1 MFRKFGTW
9 VKGSAWPLVSEAGVF
24 GVRWLQLV
32 GLLHCVQEYGI
43 DFSTTV
49 GASMVPV
56 FNASG
61 DVLLYER
68 LTQRLAGWSRGEVVV
83 ATSPKDP
90 DGRICKRILGL
101 QGDRV
106 KVWSH
111 IGEKE
116 VLIPRGHVWLEGDNK
131 AASHDSRHYGPV
143 PVGLLQ
149 GKVRLKLWPSSGDP
163 ALAVARVLRSRIVL
177 GGSECEDA
185 STPKGDEGDAKE
197 EHSIKGGAGP
207 QQVALHVGNPCEE
220 DASHPQP
227 VPKLRQFADWTMFV
241 KQLRAG
247 SMSRRHP
254 HCGLALLLAAAAAT
268 LSVSCFTVF
277 TGAQAGEGR
286 VNQRRLNLPSPSEPG
301 LVAARAYSTAPLAEP
316 PEDLMSIKQRHLTPS
331 AEHLEYAV
339 VEYSGRQHMIVEGG
353 MYETY
358 FIRAVP
364 GSKVRLN
371 RVLLLKE
378 KNSGGEFEISVGQPL
393 VDGAYAEI
401 TILEHLKGEDQ
412 IVFKHKKKKH
422 YMKRWIVNQKL
433 TRFRVDKIVKGSPDD
448 AVEGRAPYPLEPGS

>member
-1 MFRKFGTW
+1 MSD
-9 VKGSAWPLVSEAGVF
+9 VKWPLRAVVMLSLVMPIPSAQMPTHFKQRSEPLVSEAGIF

-111 IGEKE
+111 IGQKE

-149 GKVRLKLWPSSGDP
+149 GKVRLKLH
-163 ALAVARVLRSRIVL
+163 A
-177 GGSECEDA
+177 
-185 STPKGDEGDAKE
+185 EGCAKM
-197 EHSIKGGAGP
+197 
-207 QQVALHVGNPCEE
+207 QWLC
-220 DASHPQP
+220 
-227 VPKLRQFADWTMFV
+227 KLKVM
-241 KQLRAG
+241 RA
-247 SMSRRHP
+247 MRRKS
-254 HCGLALLLAAAAAT
+254 T
-268 LSVSCFTVF
+268 LSDEKQVRGKLLHMSGTHAKRIRSTHRIQVPLYSSLI
-277 TGAQAGEGR
+277 GR
-286 VNQRRLNLPSPSEPG
+286 CL
-301 LVAARAYSTAPLAEP
+301 
-316 PEDLMSIKQRHLTPS
+316 
-331 AEHLEYAV
+331 
-339 VEYSGRQHMIVEGG
+339 
-353 MYETY
+353 
-358 FIRAVP
+358 
-364 GSKVRLN
+364 
-371 RVLLLKE
+371 
-378 KNSGGEFEISVGQPL
+378 
-393 VDGAYAEI
+393 
-401 TILEHLKGEDQ
+401 
-412 IVFKHKKKKH
+412 
-422 YMKRWIVNQKL
+422 
-433 TRFRVDKIVKGSPDD
+433 
-448 AVEGRAPYPLEPGS
+448 